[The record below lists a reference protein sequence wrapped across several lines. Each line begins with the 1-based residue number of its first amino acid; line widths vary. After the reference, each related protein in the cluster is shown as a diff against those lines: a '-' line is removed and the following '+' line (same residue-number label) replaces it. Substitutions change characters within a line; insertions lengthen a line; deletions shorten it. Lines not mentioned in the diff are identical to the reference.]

1 VNKFCF
7 LVLLLLAVGIT
18 AATTSVGQVR
28 SKPDSVTQVKPAPR
42 IQADETFE
50 LNITEKHFTEEN
62 FETSTSVGLG
72 TADSK
77 RLSLQIGVALRARTI
92 KVDLRNVTGTV
103 RFRGSV
109 QRILDLVQAREPKY
123 GPSLD

>member
-7 LVLLLLAVGIT
+7 IALLLLAVGIT

-28 SKPDSVTQVKPAPR
+28 SKTDFGTQVEPAPR

-50 LNITEKHFTEEN
+50 LNITEKHFTEQN
-62 FETSTSVGLG
+62 FASSTSVGLG

-77 RLSLQIGVALRARTI
+77 RLSLQIGVALRAQTI

-109 QRILDLVQAREPKY
+109 QRILDLVQARQPNT
-123 GPSLD
+123 PPR